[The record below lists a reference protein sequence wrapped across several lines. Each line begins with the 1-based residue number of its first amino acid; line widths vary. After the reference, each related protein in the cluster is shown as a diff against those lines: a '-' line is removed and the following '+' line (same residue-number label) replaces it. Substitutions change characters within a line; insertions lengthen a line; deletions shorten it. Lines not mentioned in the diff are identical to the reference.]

1 MGCGSLL
8 KRSRINLVSG
18 NLQFSVPRYSG
29 ITATRRPAC
38 PGWGNGMDF
47 IFGLFEKGGVL
58 IYPLVILLIW
68 GLTIIIVKSIKLR
81 REKIINPNV
90 VQDVEEMLL
99 EDKILEATAYCK
111 QNSLPMT
118 RIILSGILNY
128 ERSEAELKEI
138 LQEAGRQELPEI
150 RRHLT
155 ALGTIASA
163 SPLLGLLGTVIGM
176 ISVFSTLSIEANI
189 NPGMLAGGIS
199 EALITTAC
207 GLVIAMPTLIFHN
220 LFRSRVQSLIIEME
234 KISLRL
240 VAILKRK

>member
-1 MGCGSLL
+1 
-8 KRSRINLVSG
+8 
-18 NLQFSVPRYSG
+18 
-29 ITATRRPAC
+29 
-38 PGWGNGMDF
+38 MDS

-58 IYPLVILLIW
+58 IYPLFMLLIW
-68 GLTIIIVKSIKLR
+68 GLTIIIIKTIKLR
-81 REKIINPNV
+81 HEKIINPAV
-90 VQDVEEMLL
+90 IQGIEEMLL
-99 EDKILEATAYCK
+99 EDKIPEATAYCK

-118 RIILSGILNY
+118 RIILAGILNY

-138 LQEAGRQELPEI
+138 LEDASRQELPGI

-176 ISVFSTLSIEANI
+176 ISVFATLSTEANV

-220 LFRSRVQSLIIEME
+220 FFRTRVQSLIIEME
-234 KISLRL
+234 KISLRM